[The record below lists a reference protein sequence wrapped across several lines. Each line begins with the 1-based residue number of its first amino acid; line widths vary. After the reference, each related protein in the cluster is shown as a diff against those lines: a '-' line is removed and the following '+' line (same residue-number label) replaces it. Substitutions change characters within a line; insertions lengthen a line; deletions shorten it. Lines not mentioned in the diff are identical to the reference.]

1 MHIRG
6 MLVELPFRQG
16 IGKLIS
22 AFEGRCIVSVF
33 HSVSRSER
41 VEISSND
48 LKRGYLSRQ
57 TRVYVGGS
65 DGYRIGRVVKYLR
78 RDDGLVE
85 YEVRF
90 PNGRM
95 ADLDETLLH
104 VRPWHAPDDPAE
116 ILAVGGAESQFL
128 HDRRQAAIGPL
139 TAMRG
144 AAQGMS
150 ALLSAG
156 VEFVPHQIAA
166 VRRILADPLQRYL
179 LADEV
184 GLGKTIEAGLV
195 ARQHLIDNPAVRV
208 VIAVPEH
215 LRVQWKKELTQ
226 KLRFDQFEDAF
237 DLRAHEE
244 IASITEIPDVLIIDE
259 AHHVVGATEGPL
271 ADAASRLQQLS
282 RESRVLLL
290 LSATPALSDHRRFLA
305 LLNLLDPLSHPLN
318 DVDGFAV
325 KLQNRREFG
334 RLLLSLDPT
343 GPALVLRQRAA
354 EAAKLFPDDP
364 VVVELAPLLIEAS
377 RTEPERVASLC
388 TALRTHVAD
397 TYRIHQRL
405 IRSRRADAKG
415 WEFMPRGPAVGQE
428 PELSHVRQEID
439 DDDRIN
445 GLLAALEEWRFAAMD
460 TVPASDRSRL
470 VQLAE
475 RYRSWV
481 EALGIS
487 LPEFA
492 AVVRSSDPVFEGE
505 LDLMDGLLSIALGDG
520 PAHNRIEVMVE
531 STARLLKTL
540 TTAAHSP
547 KIVVF
552 SSSTMI
558 AEEFQRALAGR
569 LHDVSVFLLAEGSD
583 EPTRAAGPVDGFSA
597 LRKAAVLVLDR
608 HGEEGLNLSVADA
621 IVHLDLP
628 FSAARIEQRIGR
640 LDRFGRRQSI
650 IRHRVLLPSD
660 DDGCPWQEWFDV
672 LTQGMLVFNQSISD
686 VQFLLDDIET
696 DFFIAMLRNGPGAAK
711 AVVADVRK
719 RIEGE
724 RLAQDEQSAL
734 DRIALAEES
743 VEHFVEGLDAAE
755 EDEDALGRGIE
766 KWFVGVLQLNKRR
779 IAGSEDDPFSLGADS
794 ETLVPPTPWLKTFK
808 IDETGP
814 LTWRRRLAAGNNDV
828 TLLRPGTPL
837 MDAMERYTKWD
848 DRGTAFVTWRVEPE
862 WRGDPWFGFR
872 LCFVIEADVHFENF
886 ASPTLA
892 ERALARRAQNYLPP
906 FAVTM
911 HVDADGT
918 PITDQGLVGIL
929 SRPYDAS
936 AREDARTDINLG
948 GRSGI
953 LADFIDAASFE
964 HSCRHVRDSARRFIA
979 SNADYQDRTE
989 AARMAAR
996 ADLDRRRSGFLRR
1009 SAAGDFSAREDLET
1023 AEAIVRS
1030 IENPMVRLDAMGCFI
1045 ISNRRPAEPSHE
1057 RS

>member
-1 MHIRG
+1 M
-6 MLVELPFRQG
+6 
-16 IGKLIS
+16 
-22 AFEGRCIVSVF
+22 
-33 HSVSRSER
+33 RS
-41 VEISSND
+41 
-48 LKRGYLSRQ
+48 
-57 TRVYVGGS
+57 
-65 DGYRIGRVVKYLR
+65 
-78 RDDGLVE
+78 
-85 YEVRF
+85 
-90 PNGRM
+90 
-95 ADLDETLLH
+95 
-104 VRPWHAPDDPAE
+104 
-116 ILAVGGAESQFL
+116 
-128 HDRRQAAIGPL
+128 
-139 TAMRG
+139 

-195 ARQHLIDNPAVRV
+195 ARQHLIDNPATKV

-215 LRVQWKKELTQ
+215 LRGQWKTELTQ
-226 KLRFDQFEDAF
+226 KLRLGQFEDGF
-237 DLRAHEE
+237 KLCAHQE
-244 IASITEIPDVLIIDE
+244 IASIRAIPDVLIIDE

-271 ADAASRLQQLS
+271 VDAASRLQQLS

-305 LLNLLDPLSHPLN
+305 LLNLLDPLSHPLT
-318 DVDGFAV
+318 DVDGFAI

-354 EAAKLFPDDP
+354 EAAKLFPEDP
-364 VVVELAPLLIEAS
+364 VVAELAPLLIEAS
-377 RTEPERVASLC
+377 RTQPERVASLC
-388 TALRTHVAD
+388 TALRTHIAD

-415 WEFMPRGPAVGQE
+415 WEFMPRGPAVVQE
-428 PELSHVRQEID
+428 PDLSHVRQEID

-445 GLLAALEEWRFAAMD
+445 GLLAALEEWRFAALD
-460 TVPASDRSRL
+460 TVSASDRP
-470 VQLAE
+470 QLAQLAG

-481 EALGIS
+481 EALGVS
-487 LPEFA
+487 LPDFA
-492 AVVRSSDPVFEGE
+492 AVIRSSDPVFEGE
-505 LDLMDGLLSIALGDG
+505 LDLMDELLSIVLRDG
-520 PAHNRIEVMVE
+520 PADSRIEVMVE

-558 AEEFQRALAGR
+558 AEKFQRALAGR
-569 LHDVSVFLLAEGSD
+569 LHDVSVFLLAESSN
-583 EPTRAAGPVDGFSA
+583 EPTPATRPVDGFSA
-597 LRKAAVLVLDR
+597 LRKVAVLVLDR
-608 HGEEGLNLSVADA
+608 HGEEGLNLSMADA

-640 LDRFGRRQSI
+640 LDRFGRRQNI

-660 DDGCPWQEWFDV
+660 GEGCPWQEWFEV

-696 DFFIAMLRNGPGAAK
+696 DFFITMFRNGPGAAK
-711 AVVADVRK
+711 AVVAEVRK

-734 DRIALAEES
+734 DRIAMAEEP

-766 KWFVGVLQLNKRR
+766 KWLIGVLQLNKRR
-779 IAGSEDDPFSLGADS
+779 IGGSGDDPFSLSADS
-794 ETLVPPTPWLKTFK
+794 ETLLPPTPWLKALE
-808 IDETGP
+808 IDDAGP
-814 LTWRRRLAAGNNDV
+814 LTWRRRIASGNRDV
-828 TLLRPGTPL
+828 TLLRPGTPM

-872 LCFVIEADVHFENF
+872 LCFVMEADAHFDNF
-886 ASPTLA
+886 ASPTVA
-892 ERALARRAQNYLPP
+892 ERALARRAQNYLPS

-918 PITDQGLVGIL
+918 PIADQGLVGIL

-948 GRSGI
+948 SRSGI
-953 LADFIDAASFE
+953 LADFIDAATFE
-964 HSCRHVRDSARRFIA
+964 HSCRHVRDSARKLIA
-979 SNADYQDRTE
+979 GNVEFQGRTD
-989 AARMAAR
+989 AARVAAR

-1009 SAAGDFSAREDLET
+1009 SATGDYSAREDLAT
-1023 AEAIVRS
+1023 AEAVVRS
-1030 IENPMVRLDAMGCFI
+1030 IENPTVRLDAIGCFI
-1045 ISNRRPAEPSHE
+1045 VSNRRPAELSHD